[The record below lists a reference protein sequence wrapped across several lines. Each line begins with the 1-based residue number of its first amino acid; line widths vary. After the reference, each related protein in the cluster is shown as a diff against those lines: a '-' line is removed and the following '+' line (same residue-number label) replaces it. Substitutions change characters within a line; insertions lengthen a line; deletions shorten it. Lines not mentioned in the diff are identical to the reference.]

1 MLKRMIVKRLMY
13 RLAVAAMLVVPVSAM
28 AQTSS
33 INAFS
38 PYSMYGIGELQTPGV
53 VAQRSMGGVGLG
65 MRSSVMVNPLN
76 PAAYSLTPR
85 QGFLFDFG
93 VEGVNFYN
101 RQQKYADGAQ
111 TTSRTSYNTF
121 NFHDIAFQLPL
132 ARRLGLGFS
141 LTPYSS
147 VGYRV
152 SADEQ
157 SDDVWGNI
165 GRVQYLYAGEGDLTE
180 VKLGIGWEVVKRVSI
195 GVAAQYYWGDIERTY
210 QTVVSN
216 NIVNGGSVNTVTG
229 TDSYGISRIKMQ
241 LGLQADLIQS
251 ERQVLTLGATYDMGG
266 NLRPSVNQT
275 VVNGDIYGTVV
286 RGDTT
291 RMALKL
297 PVQLGVGL
305 YYQNAKIAAGVDY
318 IYQNWENNESPKSVP
333 GAVNVAYKNT
343 NTVKLG
349 FEYTPNRM
357 DIRNYLK
364 RWSYRVGFRY
374 GTYYQTF
381 EGKTLSQYAV
391 TAGFGMP
398 VRFLGRSSIDFGVEF
413 GQRGND
419 SPLRI
424 DNRQIGRNARGTE
437 RQHLF
442 AQLFQRGGRQ
452 PGFPDCFG
460 VPQTTAG
467 QVSQGFGEYLC
478 QGRYGDEEQDRAC

>member
-1 MLKRMIVKRLMY
+1 MY

-195 GVAAQYYWGDIERTY
+195 GVAA
-210 QTVVSN
+210 
-216 NIVNGGSVNTVTG
+216 
-229 TDSYGISRIKMQ
+229 DSYGISRIKMQ

-305 YYQNAKIAAGVDY
+305 YYQNAKIAAELGE
-318 IYQNWENNESPKSVP
+318 QR
-333 GAVNVAYKNT
+333 VA
-343 NTVKLG
+343 
-349 FEYTPNRM
+349 E
-357 DIRNYLK
+357 
-364 RWSYRVGFRY
+364 
-374 GTYYQTF
+374 
-381 EGKTLSQYAV
+381 
-391 TAGFGMP
+391 
-398 VRFLGRSSIDFGVEF
+398 VRSRS
-413 GQRGND
+413 GQRR
-419 SPLRI
+419 L
-424 DNRQIGRNARGTE
+424 
-437 RQHLF
+437 
-442 AQLFQRGGRQ
+442 
-452 PGFPDCFG
+452 
-460 VPQTTAG
+460 
-467 QVSQGFGEYLC
+467 
-478 QGRYGDEEQDRAC
+478 

>member
-1 MLKRMIVKRLMY
+1 MQVKKAAVKLCLA
-13 RLAVAAMLVVPVSAM
+13 LAVIVPCM
-28 AQTSS
+28 AWGQTSS

-38 PYSMYGIGELQTPGV
+38 PYSMYGLGELRTPGTL
-53 VAQRSMGGVGLG
+53 QTRSMGGVGVG
-65 MRSSVMVNPLN
+65 MRNAAAVNLLN
-76 PAAYSLTPR
+76 PAAYSAVRPKS
-85 QGFLFDFG
+85 FLFDFG
-93 VEGVNFYN
+93 LEGQCFYN
-101 RQQKYADGAQ
+101 SQKYYGQ
-111 TTSRTSYNTF
+111 TLNTSYYTV
-121 NFHDIAFQLPL
+121 NFHDIAFQLPI
-132 ARRLGLGFS
+132 AKHLGLGFS

-147 VGYRV
+147 VGYRMKQEV
-152 SADEQ
+152 DDDEI
-157 SDDVWGNI
+157 WGNI

-424 DNRQIGRNARGTE
+424 DNRQIGLV
-437 RQHLF
+437 RQRYVKFSLG
-442 AQLFQRGGRQ
+442 L
-452 PGFPDCFG
+452 
-460 VPQTTAG
+460 TL
-467 QVSQGFGEYLC
+467 FGEDSWFV
-478 QGRYGDEEQDRAC
+478 RYKYD

>member
-1 MLKRMIVKRLMY
+1 MQVKNTLIKLIVA
-13 RLAVAAMLVVPVSAM
+13 AVAMVPTAVA

-38 PYSMYGIGELQTPGV
+38 PYTMYGIGEQNTPGTLSM
-53 VAQRSMGGVGLG
+53 RSMGGAGVA
-65 MRSSVMVNPLN
+65 MRSPGTLNLLN
-76 PAAYSLTPR
+76 PAAYSAAQQKT
-85 QGFLFDFG
+85 FLFNFG
-93 VEGVNFYN
+93 LEGQNYYN
-101 RQQKYADGAQ
+101 SQKVAGESKNTA
-111 TTSRTSYNTF
+111 YNTF
-121 NFHDIAFQLPL
+121 NFHDIAFQMPL
-132 ARRLGLGFS
+132 ARKLGLGFS

-147 VGYRV
+147 VGYRTKYYHEYDPTDPV
-152 SADEQ
+152 Y
-157 SDDVWGNI
+157 GNV
-165 GRVQYLYAGEGDLTE
+165 GNVQYNYQGEGDVTE

-424 DNRQIGRNARGTE
+424 DNRQIGLV
-437 RQHLF
+437 RQRYVKFSLG
-442 AQLFQRGGRQ
+442 L
-452 PGFPDCFG
+452 
-460 VPQTTAG
+460 TL
-467 QVSQGFGEYLC
+467 FGEDSWFV
-478 QGRYGDEEQDRAC
+478 RYKYD

>member
-1 MLKRMIVKRLMY
+1 MQVKNTLIK
-13 RLAVAAMLVVPVSAM
+13 LLVAAAALFPAAVW

-38 PYSMYGIGELQTPGV
+38 PYTMYGIGELNTPGTLPM
-53 VAQRSMGGVGLG
+53 RSMGGVGVA
-65 MRSSVMVNPLN
+65 MRSTGVVNLLN
-76 PAAYSLTPR
+76 PAAYSSIPQKT
-85 QGFLFDFG
+85 FLFNFG
-93 VEGVNFYN
+93 LEGQNYYN
-101 RQQKYADGAQ
+101 SQ
-111 TTSRTSYNTF
+111 TVAGQSKSTAYNTF

-398 VRFLGRSSIDFGVEF
+398 VRFLGRSSIDFGE
-413 GQRGND
+413 RGND

-424 DNRQIGRNARGTE
+424 DNRQIGLV
-437 RQHLF
+437 RQRYVKFSLG
-442 AQLFQRGGRQ
+442 L
-452 PGFPDCFG
+452 
-460 VPQTTAG
+460 TL
-467 QVSQGFGEYLC
+467 FGEDSWFV
-478 QGRYGDEEQDRAC
+478 RYKYD

>member
-1 MLKRMIVKRLMY
+1 MKQLIPHFY
-13 RLAVAAMLVVPVSAM
+13 P
-28 AQTSS
+28 
-33 INAFS
+33 
-38 PYSMYGIGELQTPGV
+38 
-53 VAQRSMGGVGLG
+53 
-65 MRSSVMVNPLN
+65 
-76 PAAYSLTPR
+76 
-85 QGFLFDFG
+85 
-93 VEGVNFYN
+93 NF
-101 RQQKYADGAQ
+101 ACIA
-111 TTSRTSYNTF
+111 SRC
-121 NFHDIAFQLPL
+121 
-132 ARRLGLGFS
+132 
-141 LTPYSS
+141 
-147 VGYRV
+147 
-152 SADEQ
+152 
-157 SDDVWGNI
+157 SDSCC
-165 GRVQYLYAGEGDLTE
+165 
-180 VKLGIGWEVVKRVSI
+180 IGWEVVKRVSI

-424 DNRQIGRNARGTE
+424 DNRQIGLV
-437 RQHLF
+437 RQRYVKFSLG
-442 AQLFQRGGRQ
+442 L
-452 PGFPDCFG
+452 
-460 VPQTTAG
+460 TL
-467 QVSQGFGEYLC
+467 FGEDSWFV
-478 QGRYGDEEQDRAC
+478 RYKYD

>member
-1 MLKRMIVKRLMY
+1 MY

-216 NIVNGGSVNTVTG
+216 NIVNGGSVNTATFRVP
-229 TDSYGISRIKMQ
+229 SSFFVS
-241 LGLQADLIQS
+241 LSSFLVSSFFVVSSFLSELPQATIPAAIDTARRRAANFFIFFIMFLP
-251 ERQVLTLGATYDMGG
+251 LT
-266 NLRPSVNQT
+266 
-275 VVNGDIYGTVV
+275 
-286 RGDTT
+286 
-291 RMALKL
+291 
-297 PVQLGVGL
+297 
-305 YYQNAKIAAGVDY
+305 
-318 IYQNWENNESPKSVP
+318 
-333 GAVNVAYKNT
+333 
-343 NTVKLG
+343 
-349 FEYTPNRM
+349 
-357 DIRNYLK
+357 YL
-364 RWSYRVGFRY
+364 
-374 GTYYQTF
+374 
-381 EGKTLSQYAV
+381 
-391 TAGFGMP
+391 
-398 VRFLGRSSIDFGVEF
+398 
-413 GQRGND
+413 
-419 SPLRI
+419 
-424 DNRQIGRNARGTE
+424 
-437 RQHLF
+437 
-442 AQLFQRGGRQ
+442 
-452 PGFPDCFG
+452 
-460 VPQTTAG
+460 
-467 QVSQGFGEYLC
+467 
-478 QGRYGDEEQDRAC
+478 

>member
-1 MLKRMIVKRLMY
+1 MQVKNTLIK
-13 RLAVAAMLVVPVSAM
+13 LLVAAAALFPAAVW

-38 PYSMYGIGELQTPGV
+38 PYTMYGIGELNTPGTLPM
-53 VAQRSMGGVGLG
+53 RSMGGVGVA
-65 MRSSVMVNPLN
+65 MRSTGVVNLLN
-76 PAAYSLTPR
+76 PAAYSSIPQKT
-85 QGFLFDFG
+85 FLFNFG
-93 VEGVNFYN
+93 LEGQNYYN
-101 RQQKYADGAQ
+101 SQ
-111 TTSRTSYNTF
+111 TVAGQSKSTAYNTF

-413 GQRGND
+413 GQRGNV

-424 DNRQIGRNARGTE
+424 DNRQIGLV
-437 RQHLF
+437 RQRYVKFSLG
-442 AQLFQRGGRQ
+442 L
-452 PGFPDCFG
+452 
-460 VPQTTAG
+460 TL
-467 QVSQGFGEYLC
+467 FGEDSWFV
-478 QGRYGDEEQDRAC
+478 RYKYD

>member
-1 MLKRMIVKRLMY
+1 MQVKNTLIK
-13 RLAVAAMLVVPVSAM
+13 LVVIAAVMIPYASA

-38 PYSMYGIGELQTPGV
+38 PYTMYGIGEQNTPGTLPM
-53 VAQRSMGGVGLG
+53 RSMGGVGVA
-65 MRSSVMVNPLN
+65 MRSSGVVNLLN
-76 PAAYSLTPR
+76 PAAFSAAP
-85 QGFLFDFG
+85 QKSFLFNFG
-93 VEGVNFYN
+93 LEGQNYYN
-101 RQQKYADGAQ
+101 SQKVDGMSKSTA
-111 TTSRTSYNTF
+111 YNTF

-424 DNRQIGRNARGTE
+424 DNRQIGLV
-437 RQHLF
+437 RQRYVKFSLG
-442 AQLFQRGGRQ
+442 L
-452 PGFPDCFG
+452 
-460 VPQTTAG
+460 TL
-467 QVSQGFGEYLC
+467 FGEDSWFV
-478 QGRYGDEEQDRAC
+478 RYKYD

>member
-1 MLKRMIVKRLMY
+1 M
-13 RLAVAAMLVVPVSAM
+13 
-28 AQTSS
+28 
-33 INAFS
+33 
-38 PYSMYGIGELQTPGV
+38 E
-53 VAQRSMGGVGLG
+53 
-65 MRSSVMVNPLN
+65 
-76 PAAYSLTPR
+76 
-85 QGFLFDFG
+85 
-93 VEGVNFYN
+93 
-101 RQQKYADGAQ
+101 QK
-111 TTSRTSYNTF
+111 
-121 NFHDIAFQLPL
+121 I
-132 ARRLGLGFS
+132 RRDC
-141 LTPYSS
+141 Y
-147 VGYRV
+147 
-152 SADEQ
+152 
-157 SDDVWGNI
+157 
-165 GRVQYLYAGEGDLTE
+165 
-180 VKLGIGWEVVKRVSI
+180 
-195 GVAAQYYWGDIERTY
+195 
-210 QTVVSN
+210 
-216 NIVNGGSVNTVTG
+216 
-229 TDSYGISRIKMQ
+229 
-241 LGLQADLIQS
+241 
-251 ERQVLTLGATYDMGG
+251 MGG

-424 DNRQIGRNARGTE
+424 DNRQIGLV
-437 RQHLF
+437 RQRYVKFSLG
-442 AQLFQRGGRQ
+442 L
-452 PGFPDCFG
+452 
-460 VPQTTAG
+460 TL
-467 QVSQGFGEYLC
+467 FGEDSWFV
-478 QGRYGDEEQDRAC
+478 RYKYD

>member
-1 MLKRMIVKRLMY
+1 MY

-229 TDSYGISRIKMQ
+229 TNS
-241 LGLQADLIQS
+241 
-251 ERQVLTLGATYDMGG
+251 YDMGG

-424 DNRQIGRNARGTE
+424 DNRQIGLV
-437 RQHLF
+437 RQRYVKFSLG
-442 AQLFQRGGRQ
+442 L
-452 PGFPDCFG
+452 
-460 VPQTTAG
+460 TL
-467 QVSQGFGEYLC
+467 FGEDSWFV
-478 QGRYGDEEQDRAC
+478 RYKYD